1 MPYSGMEQGPNGET
15 LQAPAGAASAGKVI
29 AATGPASG
37 GVVPTEWADAAGGSG
52 EITPSTPTNITG
64 ILAGNGATVETR
76 LIANEDIDTSAAISA
91 DKLEDGTSNKIM
103 TGSERT
109 KLAGI
114 AIGATANSS
123 DATLLARANHT
134 GTQAISTVT
143 NLQSTL
149 DTKVAGPSSATDNAV
164 VRFDA
169 TTGKLVQD
177 SLAAVD
183 DSGNVLV
190 GSGQSTPEVAFGGS
204 TSSHAKIRRFASV
217 LQFLLGDSSDRCGI
231 QVGTVNATGAITTT
245 SDVNGVNGSF
255 SGTLGGSN
263 LSGTNTGNET
273 ATTVG
278 TLISGAT
285 GKTTPVDADSVGLSD
300 SAASNVL
307 KKLTWANIKATLKTY
322 FDTLYQ
328 PLIQALTDIAGI
340 TRNKGDLIVGSSS
353 AWTDLA
359 VGTDGYVLTAD
370 SAQTLGMKWA
380 AASGGGGS
388 SSITITTKTS
398 NYTPDSTDNGKL
410 IDCTSALTLSM
421 TAAAT
426 LGAGWYCYVRNSISG
441 RAIAD
446 AVVVDPNSTE
456 LIDGL
461 STITL
466 YHGEVRLV
474 VCTGTAFTTV
484 MLTGHDVIITSSG
497 TYVPPTGASLATSV
511 GGGGGGGAGGVSGAT
526 GTNHQGGSGGGGG
539 AHAFRLLGPTEFTAG
554 TGITVTIGAGGTGGA
569 VGANGNAGSAT
580 TFGAYLSACGGG
592 GGLAGTSNKSGGGGG
607 GVGGVGMVGQ
617 SSGVAIG
624 GIPAWSGAASTT
636 PGVGG
641 AGGSSQS
648 GLAGASSEYG
658 GAGGGGVTN
667 DASAKAGGQSKFGGG
682 GGGGGGGYSPA
693 EGNSASA
700 AGGDVNPA
708 STALS
713 SGGGGSGVAVNTT
726 ANGGNGADGDGYG
739 GEGGGGGGGGNSIN
753 GGNGGNG
760 GAGLGGGGGGG
771 GGGGNTGGAGGNG
784 GRGETRVRAVPVN

>member
-446 AVVVDPNSTE
+446 AVVIDPNSTE

-461 STITL
+461 STLTM

-474 VCTGTAFTTV
+474 VCTGTAFTTICI
-484 MLTGHDVIITSSG
+484 TGFDLVITSSG
-497 TYVPPTGASLATSV
+497 TFVTPPNVSLLVDVWGS
-511 GGGGGGGAGGVSGAT
+511 GGSGAGGVSSST
-526 GTNHQGGSGGGGG
+526 GVNHPGGTGGGGG
-539 AHAFRLLGPTEFTAG
+539 AHDQRFISASELTAG
-554 TGITVTIGAGGTGGA
+554 ASVTVTIGAEATGGTA
-569 VGANGNAGSAT
+569 ATNGNPGNAT
-580 TFGAYLSACGGG
+580 TFGAFLSACGGG
-592 GGLAGTSNKSGGGGG
+592 GGLAGTGSKSGGGGG
-607 GVGGVGMVGQ
+607 GVGGVGQVGQ
-617 SSGVAIG
+617 TAGVATG
-624 GIPAWSGAASTT
+624 GVPANTGGGNGSGGAGASATSNAAGAAS
-636 PGVGG
+636 
-641 AGGSSQS
+641 
-648 GLAGASSEYG
+648 EDG
-658 GAGGGGVTN
+658 GAGGGGVGSDGT
-667 DASAKAGGQSKFGGG
+667 ARAGGQSKRGGG
-682 GGGGGGGYSPA
+682 GGGGGGGYTTA
-693 EGNSASA
+693 EGNMASA

-708 STALS
+708 ATALS
-713 SGGGGSGVAVNTT
+713 SGGGGSSVGVNSTS
-726 ANGGNGADGDGYG
+726 NGGNGADGDGYG

-760 GAGLGGGGGGG
+760 GAPGGGGGG

-784 GRGETRVRAVPVN
+784 GRGECRVKGIPVN

>member
-273 ATTVG
+273 TTTTG

-370 SAQTLGMKWA
+370 SAQTLGVKWA
-380 AASGGGGS
+380 AAAGGGS
-388 SSITITTKTS
+388 ASIPILTKS
-398 NYTPDSTDNGKL
+398 ANYTPVAGDQGKL

-426 LGAGWYCYVRNSISG
+426 LGSGWFCYVRNSISG
-441 RAIAD
+441 YTPSD
-446 AVVVDPNSTE
+446 TVVIDPNSTE
-456 LIDGL
+456 TIDGL
-461 STITL
+461 STVTM

-474 VCTGTAFTTV
+474 ICNGTGFISAPLVGFQV
-484 MLTGHDVIITSSG
+484 DFTSSG
-497 TYVPPTGASLATSV
+497 SFTVPPGFTAFQV
-511 GGGGGGGAGGVSGAT
+511 IP
-526 GTNHQGGSGGGGG
+526 HGSGGGGG
-539 AHAFRLLGPTEFTAG
+539 TGATG
-554 TGITVTIGAGGTGGA
+554 TSGQMKSGGA
-569 VGANGNAGSAT
+569 
-580 TFGAYLSACGGG
+580 GGG
-592 GGLAGTSNKSGGGGG
+592 GGASNPQIIGSASLTPGSTVTVTVAGASAAGAAGSTSSFGTLVSAGGGAAGWSSGGANTSGGGGG
-607 GVGGVGMVGQ
+607 GTGGNAPGRPGGAPGGVDSAPGM
-617 SSGVAIG
+617 G
-624 GIPAWSGAASTT
+624 GG
-636 PGVGG
+636 
-641 AGGSSQS
+641 GGSGSNS
-648 GLAGASSEYG
+648 GSTAGYFAEYG
-658 GAGGGGVTN
+658 GAGGGGGGG
-667 DASAKAGGQSKFGGG
+667 DDPYSAKGGQSKYGGGGGGAAGGMAYGISRTGLEGGSTGETISSTGGGGGAGGAGNATAASAGSNGAAGDGDRGGAGGGGGGGSNAGTAGVGGNGGFPGGG
-682 GGGGGGGYSPA
+682 GGGGGGGQT
-693 EGNSASA
+693 A
-700 AGGDVNPA
+700 AIGG
-708 STALS
+708 
-713 SGGGGSGVAVNTT
+713 
-726 ANGGNGADGDGYG
+726 
-739 GEGGGGGGGGNSIN
+739 
-753 GGNGGNG
+753 
-760 GAGLGGGGGGG
+760 
-771 GGGGNTGGAGGNG
+771 TGGAG
-784 GRGETRVRAVPVN
+784 RVRVRGLV